1 MTVVPNAVS
10 SGSRST
16 SVGAEFGEA
25 DGVAVASAAARTAPV
40 ASAAG
45 ELEEAAN
52 HPEGGMPGAPSFMRK
67 VLGPPADGDIST
79 GPAGVGVA
87 ADAWG
92 GEEGPAAAS
101 TTGGDPVE
109 TAVAGNAAAPDAG
122 AAPDVGAAG
131 AQGGVAGAAEAAGG
145 AALVG
150 AGAGVSVTT
159 SSPGSTAAD
168 GVAAGAARAASRIA
182 PRAPMVADGPTG
194 GPS

>member
-25 DGVAVASAAARTAPV
+25 DGVAVASAAAAAAPV

-45 ELEEAAN
+45 ELDEAAN

-67 VLGPPADGDIST
+67 VLGPPADRDIS
-79 GPAGVGVA
+79 AAAAGVA
-87 ADAWG
+87 ASA
-92 GEEGPAAAS
+92 
-101 TTGGDPVE
+101 TGGDPVE
-109 TAVAGNAAAPDAG
+109 AAVADAAAAPDAG
-122 AAPDVGAAG
+122 ATGADSG
-131 AQGGVAGAAEAAGG
+131 AGGVAEAAGG

-150 AGAGVSVTT
+150 GVAGVSVTT

-168 GVAAGAARAASRIA
+168 GVAAGAA
-182 PRAPMVADGPTG
+182 
-194 GPS
+194 